1 LYYDGSTWSSILSI
15 SEWTNSIWGSSSTDV
30 FGACLGGTI
39 LHYNGDKW
47 SDMLIPAITT
57 TTSKT
62 TSTKTTTTT
71 TFTNPYQYDDFYGV
85 WGSSSSDV
93 FIVGGSHFTGE
104 TIIIHYNGK
113 TWSTMTSN
121 ATSELYGVWGT
132 SSSDVFAV
140 GFTGTILHYD
150 GKKWSAMTSN
160 TTYDLLS
167 IWGVSSSDIFAV
179 GNGGIILHYG
189 H

>member
-1 LYYDGSTWSSILSI
+1 
-15 SEWTNSIWGSSSTDV
+15 
-30 FGACLGGTI
+30 
-39 LHYNGDKW
+39 
-47 SDMLIPAITT
+47 M
-57 TTSKT
+57 
-62 TSTKTTTTT
+62 
-71 TFTNPYQYDDFYGV
+71 
-85 WGSSSSDV
+85 
-93 FIVGGSHFTGE
+93 TG
-104 TIIIHYNGK
+104 
-113 TWSTMTSN
+113 N

-167 IWGVSSSDIFAV
+167 IWGASSSDIFAV